1 VERRLQEYVSTRDAN
16 VRVIQT
22 FEKALNA
29 YISQPPSPPATPL
42 NLPPF
47 DYLFQSLE
55 EPMVQSLHS
64 HVVPYVEELRKDVE
78 DMVRTQNAELYS
90 TLWNKITITLKVLE
104 MIQSRINQGDIEP
117 VQSLAEKVVKL

>member
-55 EPMVQSLHS
+55 EPMVQSLRS

-78 DMVRTQNAELYS
+78 DMVRTQNAKNFLLCGYVES
-90 TLWNKITITLKVLE
+90 T
-104 MIQSRINQGDIEP
+104 GDDLVED
-117 VQSLAEKVVKL
+117 